1 MTGRNRKKLEQILWF
16 VEAALDNSLR
26 DDSEDVYNSLTD
38 LRNLLRDK
46 GVDAKIPEEYQLLSK
61 SRTKTSRREK

>member
-61 SRTKTSRREK
+61 SKTKTSRREK